1 MKTFALLVCA
11 LFISGQIQA
20 QNMSIARDQAKRAA
34 GSGGGTAPGASETPQ
49 QPAVDPAVAA
59 AMQNIASLQANVT
72 AIRAAAD
79 TNAAAEQRSSLLNNL
94 SAAAQGKKAS
104 PASLKKLA
112 GDLVDALPGKKKV
125 AGADQK
131 LAQAL
136 RAFSNGSRLT
146 EAQQESL
153 LTGLKKTLSES
164 GVTSENVDKILEDL
178 KIIAAETK

>member
-1 MKTFALLVCA
+1 MKIIVLLLCG
-11 LFISGQIQA
+11 LFIAGQIQA

-34 GSGGGTAPGASETPQ
+34 GSGGGTAPGAGAAPQ

-72 AIRAAAD
+72 AIRTAAD
-79 TNAAAEQRSSLLNNL
+79 TNAAAEQRTSLLNNL

-104 PASLKKLA
+104 SASLKKLT
-112 GDLVDALPGKKKV
+112 GDLVEGLAGKRKV

-136 RAFSNGSRLT
+136 RAFSNASRLT
-146 EAQQESL
+146 EKQQDSL
-153 LTGLKKTLSES
+153 LQGVKKSLAEA
-164 GVTSENVDKILEDL
+164 GVASENVDKILEDL
-178 KIIAAETK
+178 KTLASETR